1 MEPNPLGAT
10 GAMERYFYGLAVAV
24 ALFVVALGFVAG
36 LRLVSLDTQES
47 TIRNQ
52 GQVALTSLFRTAE
65 ILNHLGDTVT
75 EQKNGTVMTALR
87 SQLDILAAEFKGNE
101 VQTYDLRQ
109 LGQTV
114 TTLSKLDRSTEPVA
128 LANATSQLKSSAFN
142 ILADLEAQQ
151 TAMLR
156 LQSQDISTNK
166 QQTMAVVVVIG
177 LLAAVLALLA
187 VRITYIQTH
196 ARHRIETSLQESEA
210 RYRLITGYALDVI
223 FQLKTDLTR
232 EYVSPASLRIMGY
245 SPEDL
250 IGKKAAADLHPDDL
264 HAITAVQ
271 KGLLAGSNGEILI
284 ARTRHRDGRW
294 IWIEARLSP
303 IRNEEGRITKI
314 IGVMSDVTA
323 RRNAEI
329 ALQNSEAKYRAL
341 YNRAPV
347 MMYSLD
353 PESRIMTVTDEM
365 VRIFGYSRDE
375 LIGRPSADFMTPE
388 SRRVIARTT
397 RPDFITTGFV
407 HDAPAQFVT
416 KAGTVRDV
424 LLSAIAEHDPEGTII
439 SAVVAIV
446 DITERLVME
455 KALRESEAQYRLV
468 ADNASDLIFRLDP
481 SGRRTYA
488 SPSFNRI
495 LGLDPND
502 LVNLPVASFII
513 PEDRRRLVAAFHEM
527 MRTGVGGRV
536 MGRARHRDG
545 RVLWLETNCTVVCD
559 PSTGVATEMISFA
572 RDVTERQNA
581 IEEAEQARRGAE
593 LANRAKS
600 EFLATMSHEIRTPMN
615 GVLGFAGILLETDLT
630 EEQQHLVSLVRASGD
645 ALLAIINDVL
655 DLSKIEAGS
664 LELERIGLSLRDTV
678 DSALDVVRPGSVE
691 KSLELQLQIAADVP
705 DIVIGDPHRLR
716 QVLLNLLSN
725 AIKFTQSGS
734 VTLKIRFASQSDRRL
749 LFEVIDTGIGIPDDR
764 MHLLFQVFSQV
775 DSSTTRQFGG
785 TGLGLAISR
794 RLVEAMPGGV
804 IGVESGAGL
813 GSRFWFMLE
822 LPHADNIEAFEK
834 PRALADCVRPANV
847 LVAEDVAMN
856 QMVVEGI
863 LAQAGH
869 KVELVNDGAAAV
881 AAVATGDFD
890 VVLMDMH
897 MPVMDGL
904 DATRAIRAL
913 SGPARNIPIIAL
925 SASAMRWE
933 IELCQAAGMNGHLAK
948 PIQQEDLLE
957 SVALWSSL
965 SERRGPH
972 GSIPT

>member
-1 MEPNPLGAT
+1 
-10 GAMERYFYGLAVAV
+10 MERYFYGLAVAV
-24 ALFVVALGFVAG
+24 ALLLVAFGVIAG
-36 LRLVSLDTQES
+36 GRLISLDTREAAS
-47 TIRNQ
+47 RNQ
-52 GQVALTSLFRTAE
+52 GQLALSSLFRTAE
-65 ILNHLGDTVT
+65 LLNHLGDTAT
-75 EQKNGTVMTALR
+75 GQKNGAVMAALR
-87 SQLDILAAEFKGNE
+87 TQLDILSSEFKGNE
-101 VQTYDLRQ
+101 VQSYDLRQ
-109 LGQTV
+109 LGLIV
-114 TTLSKLDRSTEPVA
+114 SELSRLERSPDSGASARE
-128 LANATSQLKSSAFN
+128 TSPFKSAAAN

-151 TAMLR
+151 TALLH
-156 LQSQDISTNK
+156 LQSSDIASDK
-166 QQTMAVVVVIG
+166 QQTMSVVIIIG
-177 LLAAVLALLA
+177 LLAAVLTLLA
-187 VRITYIQTH
+187 VRIICVQ
-196 ARHRIETSLQESEA
+196 ARSRNQMQTSLQESEA
-210 RYRLITGYALDVI
+210 RYRLITEYALDVI

-245 SPEDL
+245 SPEEL

-264 HAITAVQ
+264 PGIVEVQ
-271 KGLLAGSNGEILI
+271 KSLLAGSNGESLT

-303 IRNEEGRITKI
+303 IRNEQGRITKI

-347 MMYSLD
+347 MMYSLN
-353 PESRIMTVTDEM
+353 PKSRIMTVTDEM
-365 VRIFGYSRDE
+365 TRIFGYSRDE

-388 SRRVIARTT
+388 ARGAIARIT
-397 RPDFITTGFV
+397 RPDFIANGFV
-407 HDAPAQFVT
+407 HDSPAQFVT
-416 KAGTVRDV
+416 KAGAVRDV
-424 LLSAIAEHDPEGTII
+424 LLSAIAERDSDGMIV

-446 DITERLVME
+446 DITERLLME
-455 KALRESEAQYRLV
+455 RALRESETKYRLV

-481 SGRRTYA
+481 RGRRTYA
-488 SPSFNRI
+488 SPSFSRI
-495 LGLDPND
+495 LGLGPDD
-502 LVNLPVASFII
+502 LANQPIARFII
-513 PEDRRRLVAAFHEM
+513 PEDRTRLVAAFRNM
-527 MRTGVGGRV
+527 MRTGTGGRL

-559 PSTGVATEMISFA
+559 PDTGAAAEMIGFA

-615 GVLGFAGILLETDLT
+615 GVLGFAGILLETELT
-630 EEQQHLVSLVRASGD
+630 EEQQHLVSLVRSSGD
-645 ALLAIINDVL
+645 ALLAIINDIL

-664 LELERIGLSLRDTV
+664 LDLETIGLSLRDTI
-678 DSALDVVRPGSVE
+678 DSSLDVVRPSSVE
-691 KSLELQLQIAADVP
+691 KSLDLHCLIAPDVP
-705 DIVIGDPHRLR
+705 DIVIGDPIRLR
-716 QVLLNLLSN
+716 QILLNLLSN
-725 AIKFTQSGS
+725 AIKFTRKGS
-734 VTLKIRFASQSDRRL
+734 VILKIGHASQDDRRL
-749 LFEVIDTGIGIPDDR
+749 LFEVIDTGIGIPEDR
-764 MHLLFQVFSQV
+764 MHLLFQAFSQA
-775 DSSTTRQFGG
+775 DSSTTRNFGG

-804 IGVESGAGL
+804 IGVESAPGL
-813 GSRFWFMLE
+813 GSRFWFKLD
-822 LPHADNIEAFEK
+822 LPRADTIEAFEK
-834 PRALADCVRPANV
+834 PRAAPDRARPANV
-847 LVAEDVAMN
+847 LVAEDVAIN
-856 QMVVEGI
+856 QMVVEGM

-869 KVELVNDGAAAV
+869 NVELVNDGAAAV
-881 AAVATGDFD
+881 AAVATGVFD

-913 SGPARNIPIIAL
+913 PGSARNIPIIAL

-957 SVALWSSL
+957 SVALWSRVSQ
-965 SERRGPH
+965 RRGLH
-972 GSIPT
+972 DPT